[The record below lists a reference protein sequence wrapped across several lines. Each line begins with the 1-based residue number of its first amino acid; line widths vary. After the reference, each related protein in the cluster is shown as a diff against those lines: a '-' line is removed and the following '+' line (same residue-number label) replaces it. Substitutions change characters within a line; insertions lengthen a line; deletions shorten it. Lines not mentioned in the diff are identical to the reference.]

1 MESEMNETTN
11 KNNQRLGIIKNLG
24 FSLRLLGF
32 PIKAIKGVT
41 ADSAYK
47 ISEDYRVHVNEI
59 EYQKARA
66 LAEAQR
72 LQSNR

>member
-1 MESEMNETTN
+1 MESEMNEITN
-11 KNNQRLGIIKNLG
+11 KRNRRLGIIKNLG
-24 FSLRLLGF
+24 FSLKLPGF

-41 ADSAYK
+41 GDSAYK
-47 ISEDYRVHVNEI
+47 ISEDYRVHMNEI
-59 EYQKARA
+59 EYRKARV